1 MDLKQTLEKMLSANR
16 FFNSKT
22 TDGADG
28 RNPFENDYSR
38 IVLSSYVRRMQD
50 KAQVFPLAQNDF
62 VRTRLTHSLEV
73 SCFAKGLG
81 LGVETFML
89 NCGLL
94 DDRQRGF
101 IPSIAE
107 TAGLVHDIGNPP
119 FGHFGEES
127 IRVFFRKLKTDATSK
142 TGAAYQTLPPE
153 RQADFEN
160 FDGNV
165 QGFRILKSL
174 APNRHG
180 DSFNLT
186 FALLGTVV
194 KYPFSSTDG
203 NKKTKN
209 PFQKKFGYFCSERD
223 AYQRIAA
230 ELGLKTG
237 QRHPL
242 TYLVE
247 AADDIA
253 YSVCDIEDGCKIGL
267 IRLED
272 LKEKFKG
279 TDGETE
285 LQRLIDKGYSF
296 DDDRELFVQQ
306 FRIAMQ
312 REMIRD
318 VVKTFCDNI
327 ESIVNGDF
335 KQDLLSASA
344 SATIREVFKVLGDIN
359 FSHKSV
365 LKRELLGDTV
375 ITYLLN
381 ILTDAVFSRLPDEKG
396 TSKNNK
402 IIALICSRK
411 NDENI
416 LKSAGNTYE
425 KFQKIVDYVS
435 GMTDSFA
442 LRLYQEFTGKGGF
455 E

>member
-1 MDLKQTLEKMLSANR
+1 MDLKQKLEKMLSANR

-89 NCGLL
+89 NRGLL

-142 TGAAYQTLPPE
+142 TGTAYQTLPPE

-203 NKKTKN
+203 NKKTQN

-318 VVKTFCDNI
+318 VVETFCDNI

-381 ILTDAVFSRLPDEKG
+381 ILTDAVFSHSPDEKE

-402 IIALICSRK
+402 IISLICSK
-411 NDENI
+411 KKDAEI
-416 LKSAGNTYE
+416 LKSTGNTYE

>member
-1 MDLKQTLEKMLSANR
+1 MDLKRKFEKMLSANR

-89 NCGLL
+89 NRGLL

-318 VVKTFCDNI
+318 VVETFCDNI

-381 ILTDAVFSRLPDEKG
+381 ILTDAVFSRSPDEKG

>member
-1 MDLKQTLEKMLSANR
+1 MDLKRKFEKMLSANR
-16 FFNSKT
+16 FFNSET
-22 TDGADG
+22 TDDTDG

-38 IVLSSYVRRMQD
+38 VVLSSYVRRMQD

-62 VRTRLTHSLEV
+62 VRTRLTHSMEV

-81 LGVETFML
+81 LGVEKFMSGR
-89 NCGLL
+89 GLL

-101 IPSIAE
+101 IPSILE

-127 IRVFFRKLKTDATSK
+127 VRGFFRKLKTDETSK

-180 DSFNLT
+180 NSFNLT

-312 REMIRD
+312 RKMIRD
-318 VVKTFCDNI
+318 VVETFCDNI

>member
-1 MDLKQTLEKMLSANR
+1 MDLKRKFEKMLSANR
-16 FFNSKT
+16 FFNSET
-22 TDGADG
+22 VDDADG

-38 IVLSSYVRRMQD
+38 VVLSSYVRRMQD

-81 LGVETFML
+81 LGVEKFML
-89 NCGLL
+89 ARGLL

-101 IPSIAE
+101 IPSILE

-127 IRVFFRKLKTDATSK
+127 IRAFFRKLKTDETSK
-142 TGAAYQTLPPE
+142 TGQAYQTLPPE
-153 RQADFEN
+153 QRADFEN

-194 KYPFSSTDG
+194 KYPFSSIDG
-203 NKKTKN
+203 NKKTEN

-223 AYQRIAA
+223 AYLEISA

-237 QRHPL
+237 LRHPL

-267 IRLED
+267 IRLAD
-272 LKEKFKG
+272 LQEKFKG

-285 LQRLIDKGYSF
+285 LQRLTGKYSF

-312 REMIRD
+312 SKMIRD

-327 ESIVNGDF
+327 DSIVNGDF
-335 KQDLLSASA
+335 KRDLLSASD
-344 SATIREVFKVLGDIN
+344 SAAIREVFKDLGDIN

-381 ILTDAVFSRLPDEKG
+381 ILTDAVFSHSPDEKE

-402 IIALICSRK
+402 IISLICSK
-411 NDENI
+411 KKDAEI
-416 LKSAGNTYE
+416 LKSTGNTYE

-442 LRLYQEFTGKGGF
+442 LRMYQEFTGKGGF

>member
-1 MDLKQTLEKMLSANR
+1 MDLKQKLEKMLSANR

-38 IVLSSYVRRMQD
+38 IVLSSYMRRMQD

-153 RQADFEN
+153 QQADFEN

-174 APNRHG
+174 APNLHG

-279 TDGETE
+279 TDGEIE

-312 REMIRD
+312 RKMIRD
-318 VVKTFCDNI
+318 VVETFCDNI

-381 ILTDAVFSRLPDEKG
+381 ILTDAVFSRSPDEKG

>member
-1 MDLKQTLEKMLSANR
+1 MKPFKGIEMDLKQTLEKMLSANR

-89 NCGLL
+89 NRGLL

-142 TGAAYQTLPPE
+142 TDAAYQTLPPE

-279 TDGETE
+279 TDGEIE

-312 REMIRD
+312 RKMIRD
-318 VVKTFCDNI
+318 AVKTFCDHTRSVQSFGRHQLFPQI
-327 ESIVNGDF
+327 RFKTRTAGRHGDH
-335 KQDLLSASA
+335 LSAEYFDG
-344 SATIREVFKVLGDIN
+344 RRFQ
-359 FSHKSV
+359 
-365 LKRELLGDTV
+365 
-375 ITYLLN
+375 
-381 ILTDAVFSRLPDEKG
+381 P
-396 TSKNNK
+396 
-402 IIALICSRK
+402 IAR
-411 NDENI
+411 
-416 LKSAGNTYE
+416 
-425 KFQKIVDYVS
+425 
-435 GMTDSFA
+435 
-442 LRLYQEFTGKGGF
+442 
-455 E
+455 

>member
-1 MDLKQTLEKMLSANR
+1 MNLKRKFEKMLSANR
-16 FFNSKT
+16 FFNSET
-22 TDGADG
+22 ADDADG

-38 IVLSSYVRRMQD
+38 VILSSYVRRMQD

-62 VRTRLTHSLEV
+62 VRTRLTHSMEV

-81 LGVETFML
+81 LGVEKFML
-89 NCGLL
+89 ARGLL
-94 DDRQRGF
+94 DEWQRGF
-101 IPSIAE
+101 IPSILE

-127 IRVFFRKLKTDATSK
+127 IRSFFRKLKTDETSK
-142 TGAAYQTLPPE
+142 TGQAYQTLPPE
-153 RQADFEN
+153 QRADFEN

-194 KYPFSSTDG
+194 KYPFSSIDG
-203 NKKTKN
+203 NKKTEN

-223 AYQRIAA
+223 AYQKITA
-230 ELGLKTG
+230 ELGLKAG

-267 IRLED
+267 IRLAD
-272 LKEKFKG
+272 LKERFKG

-285 LQRLIDKGYSF
+285 LQRLTGKYSF

-312 REMIRD
+312 SKMIRD

-327 ESIVNGDF
+327 DSIVNGDF
-335 KQDLLSASA
+335 KRDLLSASD
-344 SATIREVFKVLGDIN
+344 SAAIREVFKDLGDIN

-381 ILTDAVFSRLPDEKG
+381 ILTAAVFSHSPDEKE

-402 IIALICSRK
+402 IISLICSK
-411 NDENI
+411 KKDAEI
-416 LKSAGNTYE
+416 LKSTGNTYE

-442 LRLYQEFTGKGGF
+442 LRMYQEFTGKGGF